1 MKYGRYIWHLAEML
15 FNNIL
20 NSQKRDNIP
29 RITKHGANIKLNVD
43 MIGCFPHY
51 ELYDHYELSDTQ
63 S

>member
-29 RITKHGANIKLNVD
+29 RITKHGANNIKLNVG

-51 ELYDHYELSDTQ
+51 ELYDHY
-63 S
+63 